1 MSFRLVLCRLFV
13 SLFFLVAL
21 PATAETPLRV
31 FVSIPPQ
38 QYLVERIGGDFVEV
52 RVLLA
57 AGQTPETFDP
67 SMRQLKSLADSDVYF
82 LIGVP
87 FESSWKDTLER
98 TYPGLRV
105 IDCCEEILQENE
117 QGLDPHIWTSP
128 AKAAALSGRI
138 FRVLTEENPDRRS
151 EYAANHELLLEEL
164 SRLDARARQKFSI
177 RRTDYFITAHASW
190 GHLAREYGVKEL
202 SMEKN
207 GREIGPKGM
216 SGLLKIARREGIRT
230 IFVQPQYRSP
240 VVQTLANE
248 IGADVK
254 ILDPL
259 AKDYIGNMET
269 VIERIAE
276 ALQ

>member
-1 MSFRLVLCRLFV
+1 MFRRLIF
-13 SLFFLVAL
+13 SLFCFLSAL

-57 AGQTPETFDP
+57 TGQTPETFDP

-105 IDCCEEILQENE
+105 IDCCEEIQQADER
-117 QGLDPHIWTSP
+117 GLDPHIWTSP
-128 AKAAALSGRI
+128 LKAAKLAGRI
-138 FRVLTEENPDRRS
+138 FRVLAEEDPDRRS
-151 EYAANHELLLEEL
+151 EYAANHEQLLGEL
-164 SRLDARARQKFSI
+164 SRLNTRARQKFSI

-190 GHLAREYGVKEL
+190 GHMAREYGLKEV

-207 GREIGPKGM
+207 GREIGPRGM
-216 SGLLKIARREGIRT
+216 TGLLQIARREGIRT

-240 VVQTLANE
+240 VVRTLAGE

-254 ILDPL
+254 TLDPL
-259 AKDYIGNMET
+259 VEDYISNMET